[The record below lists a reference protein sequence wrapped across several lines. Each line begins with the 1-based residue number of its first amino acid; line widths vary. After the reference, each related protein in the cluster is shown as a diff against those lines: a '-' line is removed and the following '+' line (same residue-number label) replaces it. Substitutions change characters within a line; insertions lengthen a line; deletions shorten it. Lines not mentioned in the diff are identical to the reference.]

1 LTVDAMDELKSLLQK
16 SGISMESRAAEQLT
30 LYLALLTKWNSR
42 VNLTARSDWTTIGP
56 LFREGIWASGFLP
69 ASRCALLDIGSGAG
83 FPAIILR
90 ILAPGVR
97 LEMIES
103 RAKRAAFLETAA
115 SELGLEGTL
124 VHSARLDEHLG
135 KSARTWDYITWK
147 GLRIKSSEL
156 LQLRDHS
163 HGQTQFWMFH
173 GRELA
178 VEDAEAMGLLMK
190 RVRSEKCPGRENW
203 TLSMYI
209 PR

>member
-1 LTVDAMDELKSLLQK
+1 MDAMDELKGLLQK

-42 VNLTARSDWTTIGP
+42 VNLTAGTDWKTIGP
-56 LFREGIWASGFLP
+56 LFQEGIWASGFLP

-90 ILAPGVR
+90 ILVPGVR

-115 SELGLEGTL
+115 SELVLEGTR
-124 VHSARLDEHLG
+124 VHFSRLDECLG
-135 KSARTWDYITWK
+135 KSAHNWDYITWK
-147 GLRIKSSEL
+147 GLRLKSSEL
-156 LQLRDHS
+156 LQLRAHA
-163 HGQTQFWMFH
+163 HTQTQFWMFH

-178 VEDAEAMGLLMK
+178 VEDAEAMGRLMK
-190 RVRSEKCPGRENW
+190 PVRSEKCPGRENW
-203 TLSMYI
+203 KLSMYI

>member
-1 LTVDAMDELKSLLQK
+1 MDAMDELKGLFQK

-42 VNLTARSDWTTIGP
+42 VNLTARTGWKAIGP
-56 LFREGIWASGFLP
+56 LFQEGIWASGFLP

-90 ILAPGVR
+90 ILVPGVQ

-103 RAKRAAFLETAA
+103 QAKKAVFLETAA
-115 SELGLEGTL
+115 SELGLEGTR
-124 VHSARLDEHLG
+124 VHFSRLDEYLG
-135 KSARTWDYITWK
+135 KSDHNWDYITWK
-147 GLRIKSSEL
+147 GLRLKCSEL
-156 LQLRDHS
+156 LQLRAHA
-163 HGQTQFWMFH
+163 HTQTQFWMFH

-178 VEDAEAMGLLMK
+178 VEDAEAMERLMK